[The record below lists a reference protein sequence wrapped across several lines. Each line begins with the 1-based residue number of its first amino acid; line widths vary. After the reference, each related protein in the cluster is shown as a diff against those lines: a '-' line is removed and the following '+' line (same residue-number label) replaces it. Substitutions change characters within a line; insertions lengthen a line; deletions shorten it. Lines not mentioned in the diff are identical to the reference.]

1 MGFTPEQI
9 KGRIKSVAKQNNADA
24 RTLMRIYMME
34 RFLERLAQSEY
45 RDNFIIKGGILVTAM
60 IGVAHRSTM
69 DIDTSMK
76 NLNLSAEDAL
86 RVVNQVKDIDLDDGV
101 SFDVKDVS
109 NIMDEMEY
117 PGIRVTM
124 NANVGRLIT
133 PLKIDISTGDV
144 ITPRAIEF
152 NYDLLLEDRSISLWS
167 YNLETILAEKLQTV
181 LARGILNTRMRDFYD
196 IRMLLDTYEDKVN
209 KAVLKDAFAATCKKR
224 GTDHLQEQAEE
235 IIKIIEADEQLQV
248 LWRAY
253 QKKYSYRCA
262 IREIQTKLE
271 VLDDEFSVENNRN
284 PISFIKTRIKKP
296 NSIYD
301 KLQKMGYEFTT
312 ENIQTYLNDVAGVRI
327 VCAFIDDI
335 YMISDLITQQ
345 DDIKVIEIKD
355 YIKNPKS
362 NGYRSYHMIV
372 EIPVFFAKGKTPM
385 RVELQIRTNGMD
397 FWATLEH
404 QLRYKKGIE
413 EMPGYDEI
421 SEELLHS
428 ARAIIEADNEMQR
441 IKDKIGMFHEI

>member
-1 MGFTPEQI
+1 MGFTHEQI

-253 QKKYSYRCA
+253 QKKYSYA
-262 IREIQTKLE
+262 AEI
-271 VLDDEFSVENNRN
+271 DYASV
-284 PISFIKTRIKKP
+284 IS
-296 NSIYD
+296 
-301 KLQKMGYEFTT
+301 
-312 ENIQTYLNDVAGVRI
+312 GVRKLMNWI
-327 VCAFIDDI
+327 
-335 YMISDLITQQ
+335 
-345 DDIKVIEIKD
+345 
-355 YIKNPKS
+355 
-362 NGYRSYHMIV
+362 
-372 EIPVFFAKGKTPM
+372 
-385 RVELQIRTNGMD
+385 
-397 FWATLEH
+397 
-404 QLRYKKGIE
+404 
-413 EMPGYDEI
+413 
-421 SEELLHS
+421 
-428 ARAIIEADNEMQR
+428 
-441 IKDKIGMFHEI
+441 

>member
-86 RVVNQVKDIDLDDGV
+86 RVVNRVKDIDLDDGV

-144 ITPRAIEF
+144 ITPRAIEY

-209 KAVLKDAFAATCKKR
+209 KVVLKDAFAATCNKR

-253 QKKYSYRCA
+253 QKKYSYA
-262 IREIQTKLE
+262 TEI
-271 VLDDEFSVENNRN
+271 DYASV
-284 PISFIKTRIKKP
+284 IS
-296 NSIYD
+296 
-301 KLQKMGYEFTT
+301 
-312 ENIQTYLNDVAGVRI
+312 GVRKLM
-327 VCAFIDDI
+327 DW
-335 YMISDLITQQ
+335 
-345 DDIKVIEIKD
+345 
-355 YIKNPKS
+355 
-362 NGYRSYHMIV
+362 
-372 EIPVFFAKGKTPM
+372 
-385 RVELQIRTNGMD
+385 IR
-397 FWATLEH
+397 
-404 QLRYKKGIE
+404 
-413 EMPGYDEI
+413 
-421 SEELLHS
+421 
-428 ARAIIEADNEMQR
+428 
-441 IKDKIGMFHEI
+441 

>member
-101 SFDVKDVS
+101 SFEVKDVS

-209 KAVLKDAFAATCKKR
+209 KAVLKDAFTATCKKR

-235 IIKIIEADEQLQV
+235 IIKIIEADEQLRV

-253 QKKYSYRCA
+253 QKKYSYA
-262 IREIQTKLE
+262 AEI
-271 VLDDEFSVENNRN
+271 DYASV
-284 PISFIKTRIKKP
+284 IS
-296 NSIYD
+296 
-301 KLQKMGYEFTT
+301 
-312 ENIQTYLNDVAGVRI
+312 GVRK
-327 VCAFIDDI
+327 
-335 YMISDLITQQ
+335 L
-345 DDIKVIEIKD
+345 
-355 YIKNPKS
+355 
-362 NGYRSYHMIV
+362 
-372 EIPVFFAKGKTPM
+372 
-385 RVELQIRTNGMD
+385 MD
-397 FWATLEH
+397 WI
-404 QLRYKKGIE
+404 Q
-413 EMPGYDEI
+413 
-421 SEELLHS
+421 
-428 ARAIIEADNEMQR
+428 
-441 IKDKIGMFHEI
+441 

>member
-86 RVVNQVKDIDLDDGV
+86 RVVNQVKDIDFDDGV
-101 SFDVKDVS
+101 SFEVKDVS

-224 GTDHLQEQAEE
+224 GTNHLQEQAEE

-253 QKKYSYRCA
+253 QKKYSYA
-262 IREIQTKLE
+262 AEI
-271 VLDDEFSVENNRN
+271 DYASV
-284 PISFIKTRIKKP
+284 IS
-296 NSIYD
+296 
-301 KLQKMGYEFTT
+301 
-312 ENIQTYLNDVAGVRI
+312 GVRKLM
-327 VCAFIDDI
+327 DW
-335 YMISDLITQQ
+335 
-345 DDIKVIEIKD
+345 
-355 YIKNPKS
+355 
-362 NGYRSYHMIV
+362 
-372 EIPVFFAKGKTPM
+372 
-385 RVELQIRTNGMD
+385 IR
-397 FWATLEH
+397 
-404 QLRYKKGIE
+404 
-413 EMPGYDEI
+413 
-421 SEELLHS
+421 
-428 ARAIIEADNEMQR
+428 
-441 IKDKIGMFHEI
+441 

>member
-101 SFDVKDVS
+101 SFEVKDVS

-133 PLKIDISTGDV
+133 PLKIDLSTGDV

-235 IIKIIEADEQLQV
+235 IIKIIEANEQLQV

-253 QKKYSYRCA
+253 EKKYSYA
-262 IREIQTKLE
+262 ADI
-271 VLDDEFSVENNRN
+271 DYASV
-284 PISFIKTRIKKP
+284 IS
-296 NSIYD
+296 
-301 KLQKMGYEFTT
+301 
-312 ENIQTYLNDVAGVRI
+312 GVRKLM
-327 VCAFIDDI
+327 DW
-335 YMISDLITQQ
+335 
-345 DDIKVIEIKD
+345 
-355 YIKNPKS
+355 
-362 NGYRSYHMIV
+362 
-372 EIPVFFAKGKTPM
+372 
-385 RVELQIRTNGMD
+385 IR
-397 FWATLEH
+397 
-404 QLRYKKGIE
+404 
-413 EMPGYDEI
+413 
-421 SEELLHS
+421 
-428 ARAIIEADNEMQR
+428 
-441 IKDKIGMFHEI
+441 

>member
-1 MGFTPEQI
+1 MT
-9 KGRIKSVAKQNNADA
+9 A
-24 RTLMRIYMME
+24 RLVQQKC
-34 RFLERLAQSEY
+34 LY

-101 SFDVKDVS
+101 SFEVKDVS

-209 KAVLKDAFAATCKKR
+209 KAVLKDAFAATCNKR

-235 IIKIIEADEQLQV
+235 IIKIIEADGCQEQ
-248 LWRAY
+248 
-253 QKKYSYRCA
+253 C
-262 IREIQTKLE
+262 
-271 VLDDEFSVENNRN
+271 
-284 PISFIKTRIKKP
+284 ISFCRPSLSCFEGDCIP
-296 NSIYD
+296 
-301 KLQKMGYEFTT
+301 
-312 ENIQTYLNDVAGVRI
+312 LNCV
-327 VCAFIDDI
+327 
-335 YMISDLITQQ
+335 S
-345 DDIKVIEIKD
+345 
-355 YIKNPKS
+355 
-362 NGYRSYHMIV
+362 
-372 EIPVFFAKGKTPM
+372 
-385 RVELQIRTNGMD
+385 
-397 FWATLEH
+397 
-404 QLRYKKGIE
+404 
-413 EMPGYDEI
+413 
-421 SEELLHS
+421 S
-428 ARAIIEADNEMQR
+428 ARLADAFSLQL
-441 IKDKIGMFHEI
+441 KKSLL

>member
-101 SFDVKDVS
+101 SFEVKDVS

-253 QKKYSYRCA
+253 QKKYSYA
-262 IREIQTKLE
+262 AEM
-271 VLDDEFSVENNRN
+271 DYASV
-284 PISFIKTRIKKP
+284 IS
-296 NSIYD
+296 
-301 KLQKMGYEFTT
+301 
-312 ENIQTYLNDVAGVRI
+312 GVRKLM
-327 VCAFIDDI
+327 DW
-335 YMISDLITQQ
+335 
-345 DDIKVIEIKD
+345 
-355 YIKNPKS
+355 
-362 NGYRSYHMIV
+362 
-372 EIPVFFAKGKTPM
+372 
-385 RVELQIRTNGMD
+385 IR
-397 FWATLEH
+397 
-404 QLRYKKGIE
+404 
-413 EMPGYDEI
+413 
-421 SEELLHS
+421 
-428 ARAIIEADNEMQR
+428 
-441 IKDKIGMFHEI
+441 

>member
-101 SFDVKDVS
+101 SFEVKDVS

-144 ITPRAIEF
+144 ITPRAIES

-209 KAVLKDAFAATCKKR
+209 KVVLKDAFAATCNKR

-235 IIKIIEADEQLQV
+235 IIKIIEANEQLQV

-253 QKKYSYRCA
+253 EKKYSYA
-262 IREIQTKLE
+262 ADI
-271 VLDDEFSVENNRN
+271 DYASV
-284 PISFIKTRIKKP
+284 IS
-296 NSIYD
+296 
-301 KLQKMGYEFTT
+301 
-312 ENIQTYLNDVAGVRI
+312 GVRKLM
-327 VCAFIDDI
+327 DW
-335 YMISDLITQQ
+335 
-345 DDIKVIEIKD
+345 
-355 YIKNPKS
+355 
-362 NGYRSYHMIV
+362 
-372 EIPVFFAKGKTPM
+372 
-385 RVELQIRTNGMD
+385 IR
-397 FWATLEH
+397 
-404 QLRYKKGIE
+404 
-413 EMPGYDEI
+413 
-421 SEELLHS
+421 
-428 ARAIIEADNEMQR
+428 
-441 IKDKIGMFHEI
+441 